1 MPDSTHPVA
10 ALWSCC
16 LQVAACLD
24 SKAGRRVLAKDLARA
39 DVAPERGHRLVTR
52 LPHDDELAHA
62 VHHRLRDASGAQRV
76 SAERINAHS
85 GPRCSPLQELADGIL
100 V

>member
-1 MPDSTHPVA
+1 
-10 ALWSCC
+10 
-16 LQVAACLD
+16 
-24 SKAGRRVLAKDLARA
+24 
-39 DVAPERGHRLVTR
+39 VTR

-62 VHHRLRDASGAQRV
+62 VHHRLRDALGAQRV
-76 SAERINAHS
+76 SAERINVHS